1 MQISKSRLK
10 EIIKEELTRVEENYK
25 EVEQQQVSNLDRA
38 YVLSVRLEQFIP
50 RNNELGRK
58 MVGELIGILADVAG
72 SEAQEIED

>member
-10 EIIKEELTRVEENYK
+10 EIITEELTRVEENYK